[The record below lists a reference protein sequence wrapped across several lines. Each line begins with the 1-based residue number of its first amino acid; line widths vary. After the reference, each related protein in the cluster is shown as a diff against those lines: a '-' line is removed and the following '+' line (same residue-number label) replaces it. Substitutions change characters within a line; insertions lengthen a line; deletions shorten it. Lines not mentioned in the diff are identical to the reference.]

1 MTSPV
6 ETGALVDLT
15 RDVFDMVK
23 SYRDEAVVLRTYKFG
38 EADRVVVLLTRDH
51 GKVRAVAKGVRKGKS
66 RFGGRL
72 EPLSTVDI
80 QLHLGRSLDTIQQVE
95 LVHTHTKLRT
105 DFARLGQ
112 GLSMAEA
119 IDTLT
124 PDREPVEHLYELL
137 SRALAE
143 LNRQQSPLL
152 LGAFYWK
159 VLAAD
164 GAGPVLDSCAR
175 CDERAELVSFDFV
188 EGGALCG
195 QCRTGTPVSF
205 AALELIRRI
214 LGGALAQALESEDS
228 PVVNEVNALARRAM
242 EFHLE
247 RRLKSIGVF
256 DRHL

>member
-1 MTSPV
+1 M
-6 ETGALVDLT
+6 
-15 RDVFDMVK
+15 
-23 SYRDEAVVLRTYKFG
+23 
-38 EADRVVVLLTRDH
+38 
-51 GKVRAVAKGVRKGKS
+51 
-66 RFGGRL
+66 
-72 EPLSTVDI
+72 VDI

-105 DFARLGQ
+105 DFARLSQ

-124 PDREPVEHLYELL
+124 PDREPVGHLYELL
-137 SRALAE
+137 SRALIE
-143 LNRQQSPLL
+143 LNRRQSPLL

-164 GAGPVLDSCAR
+164 GASPVLYSCAR
-175 CDERAELVSFDFV
+175 CDEPAELVAFDLIG
-188 EGGALCG
+188 GGALCS
-195 QCRTGTPVSF
+195 QCRAGVPISF
-205 AALELIRRI
+205 AALELLRRV
-214 LGGALAQALESEDS
+214 LGGALAQAREAKDS
-228 PVVNEVNALARRAM
+228 PVVNEVNSLARRAM